1 MFELKI
7 IKDNSGTLEIE
18 KFDNVLEEIK
28 KNLSTYYVFVAQNKE
43 DYKSIKETRAELNSM
58 AKQINDIKIA
68 NVKDL
73 TETIT
78 YQCKTICDLIK
89 EKSNEFDNEAKLYEE
104 KVLNKEQK
112 EKTIC
117 QFIINAKNEEER
129 EKITKLLKSKKIDFT
144 IKEK

>member
-43 DYKSIKETRAELNSM
+43 DYKSIKDTRAELNSM

-104 KVLNKEQK
+104 NVLNKYNP
-112 EKTIC
+112 I
-117 QFIINAKNEEER
+117 
-129 EKITKLLKSKKIDFT
+129 
-144 IKEK
+144 